1 MIPLRGENPMFW
13 RKLLWI
19 GSLATVV
26 GALLLA
32 LPAARSESKARTATI
47 LATASN
53 NGETSPC
60 G

>member
-1 MIPLRGENPMFW
+1 MLW
-13 RKLLWI
+13 RKLLWL
-19 GSLATVV
+19 GSPSAVV

-32 LPAARSESKARTATI
+32 LPAARSESKARTATV
-47 LATASN
+47 LSTASN

>member
-1 MIPLRGENPMFW
+1 MLW
-13 RKLLWI
+13 RKLLWL
-19 GSLATVV
+19 GSLTVVV

>member
-1 MIPLRGENPMFW
+1 MLW
-13 RKLLWI
+13 RKLLWL
-19 GSLATVV
+19 GSLAAVV
-26 GALLLA
+26 ASLLLA
-32 LPAARSESKARTATI
+32 LPAARSESVARTATI